1 MTLDFPG
8 TRKLEH
14 YGKLGRSLYHPQVD
28 ELPLP
33 SANISAQLYF
43 PPSSMHLHNYI
54 VNLEGNI
61 REFCR
66 IDRHSHAAH
75 PMHTRPVLIQLFHAS
90 STTRRSYSAGART
103 WAGEP
108 QRPAPAPAVD

>member
-1 MTLDFPG
+1 MASLEDRCITLRLMSYPF
-8 TRKLEH
+8 
-14 YGKLGRSLYHPQVD
+14 HPQISPRSYTF
-28 ELPLP
+28 PLVRCT
-33 SANISAQLYF
+33 F
-43 PPSSMHLHNYI
+43 HNYI

-75 PMHTRPVLIQLFHAS
+75 PMHTRAVLIQLFHAS

-108 QRPAPAPAVD
+108 QRLAPAPAVD